1 MNRRFMGFNNMAD
14 AQNWYVNHILS
25 TDNLKSDRI
34 INSTKLSDLIY
45 SSYAFDDL
53 FYNNDSREQPVN
65 ADALCKD
72 LFSALY
78 SPVMNRREKEELNVR
93 ERFFNNSVF
102 NMVIKDKCFR
112 ELKKLCEDKEYV
124 AYETA
129 YAFTNALQELLDQ
142 KPWKP
147 DKNYL
152 VIIEMLNK
160 QVNKTAND
168 LKQGNLSPKL
178 RLKMINSIFAKQSQ
192 IKELEKKLKEQ
203 AICYIN
209 DIYHDVD
216 KALKVAVSQAN
227 QTHSIIQAW
236 CEDLKEPKQAMLNRD
251 LVEHVKNST
260 KLLEIAKILGKYK
273 EIIADKRKNGFAYG
287 LGEKYDITYGNDVN
301 SCLSSEMA
309 LLGTPETEVL
319 FMRKYE
325 QRRLMQYRKRIPIV
339 KGKGDIIVL
348 LDESQSTIPVANWAK
363 AFALAMLEIAAK
375 DKRKFA
381 LVHFS
386 SKDEIKTDI
395 FIPGEYFVE
404 DMMAAAE
411 HFFCGCTDFETP
423 LNEAVRLIND
433 GFENA
438 DITIITDG
446 ECSLSKEY
454 CEEFKQKLLSSK
466 ATMTGILLDKSNP
479 CGKVLEQFC
488 EKIYHSKE
496 ITEDEIAIDILNR
509 KAA

>member
-1 MNRRFMGFNNMAD
+1 MYNRFMGFKNLAD
-14 AQNWYVNHILS
+14 AQNWFMNHILS
-25 TDNLKSDRI
+25 YEKSKSDRVVD
-34 INSTKLSDLIY
+34 STKLSDLIY
-45 SSYAFDDL
+45 NSYSFEDL
-53 FYNNDSREQPVN
+53 FYNIESREQPVN
-65 ADALCKD
+65 NDALCKD
-72 LFSALY
+72 IFSALY
-78 SPVMNRREKEELNVR
+78 SPVMKRREKENLNTR
-93 ERFFNNSVF
+93 ERYFNNSVF
-102 NMVIKDKCFR
+102 NSVIKDDRFR

-129 YAFTNALQELLDQ
+129 YAFTHSLQELLEQ

-152 VIIEMLNK
+152 IIIEMLTK
-160 QVNKTAND
+160 QVDKTVKDIKQNNPSQK
-168 LKQGNLSPKL
+168 LK
-178 RLKMINSIFAKQSQ
+178 LKMINSVYAKTKQ

-203 AICYIN
+203 ALCYMQAISA
-209 DIYHDVD
+209 DIDN
-216 KALKVAVSQAN
+216 ALEISLQQAN
-227 QTHSIIQAW
+227 QTYSVISAW
-236 CEDLKEPKQAMLNRD
+236 GSDLKEGKQAMNRD
-251 LVEHVKNST
+251 LVEHVKNSS

-309 LLGTPETEVL
+309 LLGAPETEVL

-325 QRRLMQYRKRIPIV
+325 QKRLMQYRKRTPIV

-348 LDESQSTIPVANWAK
+348 LDESSSTIPVANWAK

-386 SKDEIKTDI
+386 SKGKFKTEL
-395 FIPGEYFVE
+395 FLPGEYSVE
-404 DMMAAAE
+404 DMMESAE
-411 HFFCGCTDFETP
+411 HFFCGGTDFETP

-446 ECSLSKEY
+446 ECNISDKF
-454 CEEFKQKLLSSK
+454 CKEFKQKLLSSN
-466 ATMTGILLDKSNP
+466 ATMTGILLDKQEP

-488 EKIYHSKE
+488 DKIYHSKE